1 MYIETWEE
9 RISRKSVC
17 TKNTKPLIC
26 PICGH
31 KVSAERIYHVQKAGQ
46 DYYCC
51 SWLAVKCCQRPKRRK
66 EQIKD
71 DRLTVKEKAG
81 EQEYA
86 FYE

>member
-31 KVSAERIYHVQKAGQ
+31 KVSAERIYHVQKAEQ

-51 SWLAVKCCQRPKRRK
+51 SLACCEMLSEAQ
-66 EQIKD
+66 
-71 DRLTVKEKAG
+71 T
-81 EQEYA
+81 
-86 FYE
+86 